1 MDKVISLNGKNI
13 LVTLTQHKVKLT
25 NDAQLT
31 ALLANNTEASTDA
44 LVAAIKQEFRNIHGK
59 DIDIS
64 NASMAVEIWGHV
76 YTESFAAAIKSLSS
90 FGFIDSIADKVIDKC
105 EVIDMGESGRD
116 NNRFVWDTLA
126 KFKSKI
132 AGLLPK

>member
-1 MDKVISLNGKNI
+1 MDKLISINGKNI
-13 LVTLTQHKVKLT
+13 QIAFTQHKIKLT
-25 NDAQLT
+25 NDAQLA
-31 ALLANNTEASTDA
+31 ALLASNTEASTDA
-44 LVAAIKQEFRNIHGK
+44 LVTAIKQEFKSAHGK

-64 NASMAVEIWGHV
+64 DASMAVEIWGHV
-76 YTESFAAAIKSLSS
+76 YTESFAAAIKSLSL
-90 FGFIDSIADKVIDKC
+90 FGFIDSLADKVIDKC